1 MGLFQVCLTL
11 PILAFA
17 TTTFKFPDLQL
28 LTENNAPLNNPNDL
42 KLQSL
47 FLMQQG
53 KVDESITQY
62 RKCIGITG
70 RHDFEMLQLMGLTL
84 LQKGIQT
91 EDPQTFLMTLF
102 GAGLSGSTGSLEILE
117 KGFNQPDPQ
126 TQLLALHFISQID
139 DDRTDEILNR
149 AMSSDFLSTRMEAA
163 YYLSLR
169 KHPHAVGQIEG
180 LMFRLPPMY
189 KPFFPSLFA
198 LIGTPDATGALK
210 RLIEDSDPQVRI
222 ESMLQIARSGRD
234 DFLPLIRKKLTYS
247 HIAELEAAIYSV
259 GLLNDSNSIPKLK
272 RLASSP
278 TDSVRIAAA
287 LALNQ
292 LGDRQYLGQIEDLA
306 KKRNLLAIGAL
317 AQVAGFED
325 TLATLAQST
334 DIQVRIN
341 AGIALLQ
348 RRDARCANV
357 LPEIFIQD
365 HRDLAFQPFG
375 SVGRTLTAFKAVPSA
390 ELRTKDPTTD
400 LTYSL
405 TIREQMLRET
415 LQLPEATFLAVC
427 KAVFNAQQ
435 NDLVPTTIALL
446 ENLQSDGAKQTLKEG
461 TEKMT
466 APLIR
471 DYCNLSLF
479 RMKQEGPYEEYI
491 NNWVMRQKDAELI
504 RLRPILPWKLRADS
518 DEFTLTPEETSKLLV
533 DSYMTIASRRN
544 EKSITFLLE
553 AIQQGNP
560 INRYALMGLLMRA
573 TE

>member
-1 MGLFQVCLTL
+1 MGLLQICLTFPL
-11 PILAFA
+11 LATA
-17 TTTFKFPDLQL
+17 SIQFPDLKL
-28 LTENNAPLNNPNDL
+28 LTENIAAPASNANDL
-42 KLQSL
+42 KLQTL
-47 FLMQQG
+47 FLMQQS
-53 KVDESITQY
+53 KVEESITQY
-62 RKCIGITG
+62 RKFTELTG

-84 LQKGIQT
+84 LQKGIHSD
-91 EDPQTFLMTLF
+91 DPQTLLMTLF

-126 TQLLALHFISQID
+126 TQLMALHFISQID

-163 YYLSLR
+163 FYLSQR

-180 LMFRLPPMY
+180 LMFRLPPMFKAY
-189 KPFFPSLFA
+189 FPSFFA
-198 LIGTPDATGALK
+198 MIGTPDATGALK
-210 RLIEDSDPQVRI
+210 RLIEDADPQVRI
-222 ESMLQIARSGRD
+222 ESMLQVARSGRD
-234 DFLPLIRKKLTYS
+234 DFLPLIRKRLTYS
-247 HIAELEAAIYSV
+247 HIAELEAAIYAV
-259 GLLNDSNSIPKLK
+259 GLLNDSSSIPKLK

-292 LGDRQYLGQIEDLA
+292 LGDRQYLSQIDGLA
-306 KKRNLLAIGAL
+306 KQKNLLAISAL
-317 AQVAGFED
+317 AQVSGFEE
-325 TLATLAQST
+325 TLAQLVLSP
-334 DIQVRIN
+334 DLQIRLN
-341 AGIALLQ
+341 AAIALLQ
-348 RRDARCANV
+348 RRDARCAPV

-375 SVGRTLTAFKAVPSA
+375 SVGRTLTAFKAIPSA

-405 TIREQMLRET
+405 TIREQLLRET
-415 LQLPEATFLAVC
+415 LQLPEAQFLEMANLIF
-427 KAVFNAQQ
+427 KQQQ

-446 ENLQSDGAKQTLKEG
+446 ENLQSDGAKQTLKLG

-471 DYCNLSLF
+471 DYCNLSLY
-479 RMKQEGPYEEYI
+479 RIKVDGPYEEYI
-491 NNWVMRQKDAELI
+491 NNWVMRQKGAELI

-518 DEFTLTPEETSKLLV
+518 DEFTLTPEETSKLLI
-533 DSYMTIASRRN
+533 DSYMSIASRRN
-544 EKSITFLLE
+544 ERSISFLLE
-553 AIQQGNP
+553 AIQLGNP